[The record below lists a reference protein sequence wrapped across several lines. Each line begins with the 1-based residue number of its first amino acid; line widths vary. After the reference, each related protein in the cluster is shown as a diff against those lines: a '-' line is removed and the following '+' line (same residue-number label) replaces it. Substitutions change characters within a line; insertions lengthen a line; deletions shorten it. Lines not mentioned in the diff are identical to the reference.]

1 MPRPFTLA
9 SCHTHRFSTVLA
21 LGVALICGP
30 SACEPDD
37 TGASRQ
43 SASIS
48 SRTARIMPLGDSI
61 TESSRRMPTYRY
73 YLWKLARAR
82 GYRIDLVGSQHGA
95 TGGTPLYSD
104 FDMDHEGHSGWR
116 TDRILAKIAQWSAAS
131 RPDFV
136 LIHLGHND
144 LCQGQSVAS
153 TVEELGAIID
163 TLREANSRVVILLA
177 QVIASSA
184 PCMSQIPV
192 LNAQLPMLAE
202 KKTLP
207 LSPVVIVDQYSHFDP
222 HSMTRDRIHPNA
234 AGESQMA
241 ERWMASL
248 APYLDAFFA
257 ALGPPN
263 SH

>member
-1 MPRPFTLA
+1 
-9 SCHTHRFSTVLA
+9 
-21 LGVALICGP
+21 
-30 SACEPDD
+30 
-37 TGASRQ
+37 
-43 SASIS
+43 
-48 SRTARIMPLGDSI
+48 MPLGDSI

-73 YLWKLARAR
+73 YLWKLARVR
-82 GYRIDLVGSQHGA
+82 GYRIDFVDSQRGA
-95 TGGTPLYSD
+95 TGGTPLHSD

-116 TDRILAKIAQWSAAS
+116 ADRILAKIAQWSAAS

-163 TLREANSRVVILLA
+163 TLREANSRVVILWA

-192 LNAQLPMLAE
+192 FNAQLPMLAE
-202 KKTLP
+202 KKTIP

-222 HSMTRDRIHPNA
+222 HSMTRDGIHPNA
-234 AGESQMA
+234 TGGSQMVD
-241 ERWMASL
+241 RWMASL

-257 ALGPPN
+257 APWPPN